1 MAYEDYVFANEATVP
16 VYQAPTGGKV
26 AANVFLGE
34 WMKRL
39 PCPEGQTSKRRIYV
53 RYRGG
58 KGWIEESK
66 CQGERMLELYFLSVG
81 QGDSILIQ
89 TPDDRRVLIDGG
101 LGADAHQFIRNKY
114 RLDKPDNFIDFDAV
128 IATHSDDDHTGGLI
142 RVLND
147 PKIAVRRFLH
157 NGLFPGAFERSGA
170 RAVGLVDDPRKP
182 SVRSRLSSTMK
193 RLADAID
200 FASNNLAPA
209 VAAMKAH
216 GRQTKTAGRFGC
228 RRLDRTQGLLDG
240 FDTGEVKLEVLW
252 PNATTEGG
260 KLGYPWYGTSSYA
273 ETVNGNSVVLKLS
286 HGAHSVLLTG
296 DLNEPSMKDA
306 AELHGARLQAHVYKA
321 AHHGSQKSDL
331 GFMQLVSPHATVIS
345 AGDDG
350 NDKHGHPRAELLGTV
365 GRASGCEKP
374 AIFVTEL
381 ACCFRKLNP
390 TEMRRFKASSAQLYE
405 RSIQGIISLRS
416 DGRRMVLGTVPD
428 LACSHIEWCAVPRL
442 SRREE

>member
-170 RAVGLVDDPRKP
+170 RAVG
-182 SVRSRLSSTMK
+182 
-193 RLADAID
+193 
-200 FASNNLAPA
+200 
-209 VAAMKAH
+209 
-216 GRQTKTAGRFGC
+216 
-228 RRLDRTQGLLDG
+228 
-240 FDTGEVKLEVLW
+240 
-252 PNATTEGG
+252 
-260 KLGYPWYGTSSYA
+260 
-273 ETVNGNSVVLKLS
+273 
-286 HGAHSVLLTG
+286 
-296 DLNEPSMKDA
+296 
-306 AELHGARLQAHVYKA
+306 
-321 AHHGSQKSDL
+321 
-331 GFMQLVSPHATVIS
+331 
-345 AGDDG
+345 
-350 NDKHGHPRAELLGTV
+350 
-365 GRASGCEKP
+365 
-374 AIFVTEL
+374 
-381 ACCFRKLNP
+381 
-390 TEMRRFKASSAQLYE
+390 
-405 RSIQGIISLRS
+405 
-416 DGRRMVLGTVPD
+416 
-428 LACSHIEWCAVPRL
+428 
-442 SRREE
+442 